1 MAKAKKAKRVKGKNP
16 NVAPKKRV
24 DWSKAPKEFLV
35 SIRELPWNEI
45 LDAIEKKTGVRPS
58 RRSAYYAF
66 HKARISLPY
75 HKENRPVNEKK
86 EMENGELI
94 PAKPR
99 NKKKNGISEE
109 EKKILEI
116 LAQEP
121 LGLPMQLLA
130 EKTGV
135 GKREI
140 VKKIQKLKTLLDEKG
155 FFLSVNESKKT
166 VNVARKGFENI
177 EPKIIEIKVSPE
189 EYIKCGANVGVFAGP
204 FYGSE
209 GYRDGLIELNA
220 YVQKVHAVHFL
231 SLLGLVDGRDLEEQA
246 KVRAGSRSKNKEYQ
260 YWENLFISQIAREL
274 SFCLPKI
281 KKPDGSLVKTYIS
294 TSPKVDKNIGEGIAL
309 LLSELRN
316 EDIVYFGSKNNHPL
330 IVKYIGD
337 EGKTL
342 LPITIQKSYLPAQ
355 YASTKI
361 QGQHRKLLKIHKASD
376 ILVFGGYGVFVHKPA
391 VGEKSRPYI
400 GLPTLHAISEQE
412 TRNDSESE
420 IGTRTI
426 KWRPDGNYTVT
437 SSDFKWLLRQE
448 RDLIKA
454 PPSANETQKKII
466 SVLKERATFIGV
478 LADRLGVSRDEIK
491 KTIEELGYFRAGI
504 VYDKTSR
511 LFDFSNEWFQKKI
524 RYTWPENFAEEAIVS
539 LACLHALATYPADG
553 RILTDCKF
561 LLDRVPN
568 YILETRATALV
579 IAGDLIQG
587 SKVHNLHLRG
597 EVFQGLG
604 LTVQERVSA
613 YLVGQMM
620 IRPFRVWFAEF
631 MQDKKPE
638 SLTKET
644 LIAAFERCLVTLGFC
659 AGNHDLWQ
667 TGDAV
672 RALWTF
678 QQDLVWF
685 LMQEISKTLQTYSL
699 SMDFLTLAAFLSLKI
714 IRDWPDGQIRYR
726 TPAGI
731 AVKIVH
737 PHTARTE
744 TASIPPEKLL
754 SQHSLA
760 QYVISGN
767 WHTAFD
773 MQQSDEFMGL
783 RHIVTNP
790 TVLLRTF
797 FEDNKMKRTDF
808 GVNVSWL
815 RSYQGRIYETESGFW
830 GDKITDEYTRE
841 NNARMEEILHEIGED
856 IFSSKYGKK
865 AVEEVKAPQ

>member
-1 MAKAKKAKRVKGKNP
+1 MAKKAAKKAKNKKS

-24 DWSKAPKEFLV
+24 DWSKVSKEFLV
-35 SIRELPWNEI
+35 SIRELLWTEI

-58 RRSAYYAF
+58 IHAVRVAF
-66 HKARISLPY
+66 SKAGVGLPY
-75 HKENRPVNEKK
+75 HTENRPINSAAA
-86 EMENGELI
+86 ENG
-94 PAKPR
+94 KFGSK
-99 NKKKNGISEE
+99 KKKNGLCDA
-109 EKKILEI
+109 EKKILEV

-121 LGLPMQLLA
+121 FGLPIALLS

-135 GKREI
+135 GKRELA
-140 VKKIQKLKTLLDEKG
+140 QKLQKKLKALLDEKG
-155 FFLSVNESKKT
+155 YALIINESKRT
-166 VNVARKGFENI
+166 VTVARKGFENL
-177 EPKIIEIKVSPE
+177 EPKIIEIKTPKE
-189 EYIKCGANVGVFAGP
+189 EYFGNGADVGVFAGP

-220 YVQKVHAVHFL
+220 YVQKTQNVHFL
-231 SLLGLVDGRDLEEQA
+231 PLLGLVDGRDLENQIKA
-246 KVRAGSRSKNKEYQ
+246 RFGSRSKNKDYKH
-260 YWENLFISQIAREL
+260 WENLFISQIAREL
-274 SFCLPKI
+274 SICLPKI
-281 KKPDGSLVKTYIS
+281 KKPDGSFVKTYIS
-294 TSPKVDKNIGEGIAL
+294 TSPVVDKSIGESIAL
-309 LLSELRN
+309 LLSELRK
-316 EDIVYFGSKNNHPL
+316 EDVIYFGSKNDHPL
-330 IVKYIGD
+330 VVKNIGD
-337 EGKTL
+337 QGKTL

-412 TRNDSESE
+412 TRNDAESE

-448 RDLIKA
+448 RNLIKP

-466 SVLKERATFIGV
+466 SVLKERATFLGV
-478 LADRLGVSRDEIK
+478 LADRLGISRDEINK
-491 KTIEELGYFRAGI
+491 AIEELGYFRAGI

-511 LFDFSNEWFQKKI
+511 LYDFSNEWFQKRI
-524 RYTWPENFAEEAIVS
+524 RYTWPEPENFAEEAIIS
-539 LACLHALATYPADG
+539 LACLHALAAYPADG

-561 LLDRVPN
+561 LMDKVPS
-568 YILETRATALV
+568 YILETKAKALIV
-579 IAGDLIQG
+579 AGDLIQG

-604 LTVQERVSA
+604 LTVQERVAA
-613 YLVGQMM
+613 YIIGQMM
-620 IRPFRVWFAEF
+620 MKPFKVWFAEF
-631 MQDKKPE
+631 MKDKKPE
-638 SLTKET
+638 SVTKEM
-644 LIAAFERCLVTLGFC
+644 LIAAFERCLVTLVFC

-678 QQDLVWF
+678 QQDLTWF
-685 LMQEISKTLQTYSL
+685 LMHEISKTLQTYSL

-726 TPAGI
+726 TPSGI
-731 AVKIVH
+731 ATKTTH

-754 SQHSLA
+754 AQHSHA
-760 QYVISGN
+760 QYVSSGN

-773 MQQSDEFMGL
+773 MQQSDEIMGL
-783 RHIVTNP
+783 RHVVTNP

-808 GVNVSWL
+808 GINASWL
-815 RSYQGRIYETESGFW
+815 RSYQGRIFETESGFW
-830 GDKITDEYTRE
+830 GDKVESGYERE
-841 NNARMEEILHEIGED
+841 NNARMEDILHEIGED

-865 AVEEVKAPQ
+865 DEVEAPQ